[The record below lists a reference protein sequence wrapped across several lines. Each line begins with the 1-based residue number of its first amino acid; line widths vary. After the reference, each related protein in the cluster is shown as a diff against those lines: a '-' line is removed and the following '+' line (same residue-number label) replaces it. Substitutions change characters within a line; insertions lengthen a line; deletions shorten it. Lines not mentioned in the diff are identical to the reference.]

1 MYLVDTNIFLEILL
15 QQKRSQD
22 CKDFLHNNTGEL
34 NLTDFSIHSIGVILF
49 RENEDNLFSKFLTDT
64 LPKVH
69 LISLPKS
76 QYKEVIQNRKK
87 LKLDFDDAYQ
97 YSVCKHY
104 GFKLTTMDQDFKN
117 VKDIEIVFL

>member
-69 LISLPKS
+69 LIS
-76 QYKEVIQNRKK
+76 
-87 LKLDFDDAYQ
+87 F
-97 YSVCKHY
+97 
-104 GFKLTTMDQDFKN
+104 T
-117 VKDIEIVFL
+117 